1 MLRKIVA
8 GNWKMHK
15 TAAQTREFLQTFL
28 PLIAAVP
35 DYIEIVIA
43 PPFTAIPTA
52 HEILRHHPRVLLGA
66 QNVHWE
72 LHGPFTG
79 EVSAPMLR
87 EFDVRYTIVGH
98 SERRMYF
105 NETDHT
111 VNLKVKTLLK
121 HGITP
126 IVAVGE
132 TRAERD
138 GGETDTRVISQTV
151 AALDGLD
158 ATEIARLVF
167 AYEPIWAI
175 GTGANC
181 DPEEANRVMGVIR
194 STRTALEAVPIL
206 YGGSV
211 KPENA
216 AAYAAQPHIN
226 GGLVGG
232 ASLHPE
238 GFAALIEAAGLRA

>member
-1 MLRKIVA
+1 MPRRIVA

-15 TAAQTREFLQTFL
+15 TAAQTRAFLQTFL
-28 PLIAAVP
+28 PLAARIPNRV
-35 DYIEIVIA
+35 EIVIA
-43 PPFTAIPTA
+43 PPFTAIPAA
-52 HEILRHHPRVLLGA
+52 HELLRDHRRVLLGA

-72 LHGPFTG
+72 LQGPFTG
-79 EVSAPMLR
+79 EISAPMLR
-87 EFDVRYTIVGH
+87 EFDVRYAIVGH

-105 NETDHT
+105 NETDRT

-132 TRAERD
+132 TSEERAA
-138 GGETDTRVISQTV
+138 GETDRRVVAQTT

-158 ATEIARLVF
+158 ATDVPRVVL

-181 DPEEANRVMGVIR
+181 EPVEADRVMHVIR
-194 STRTALEAVPIL
+194 CSMPGLGDVPIL

-211 KPENA
+211 KPDNA
-216 AAYAAQPHIN
+216 ASYAVQPNIN
-226 GGLVGG
+226 GGLIGG
-232 ASLHPE
+232 ASLDPE
-238 GFAALIEAAGLRA
+238 GFAALIEAAGRDA

>member
-1 MLRKIVA
+1 MPRRIVA

-15 TAAQTREFLQTFL
+15 TAAQTRAYLHAFL
-28 PLIAAVP
+28 PLVAQISDRV
-35 DYIEIVIA
+35 EIVIA
-43 PPFTAIPTA
+43 PPFTAIPAA
-52 HEILRHHPRVLLGA
+52 HEILRDHPRVQLGA
-66 QNVHWE
+66 QNVHWD

-79 EVSAPMLR
+79 EIAAPMLL
-87 EFDVRYTIVGH
+87 EFGVRYTIVGH

-105 NETDHT
+105 NETDRT

-132 TRAERD
+132 TSEERAA
-138 GGETDTRVISQTV
+138 GETDRRVISQTT

-158 ATEIARLVF
+158 ATDVPRVVL

-181 DPEEANRVMGVIR
+181 APVEANRVMSVIR
-194 STRTALEAVPIL
+194 SSVPGLDDVPIL
-206 YGGSV
+206 YGGSM

-216 AAYAAQPHIN
+216 ASYATEPNVN
-226 GGLVGG
+226 GGLIGG
-232 ASLHPE
+232 ASLDPE
-238 GFAALIEAAGLRA
+238 GFATLIEAAGHRA